1 LRESTLDS
9 ENESNPTSEEDTAN
23 GAELNEEPTHNSN
36 ETDSRRCSENES
48 NPTNEGDTATG
59 AELSEE
65 PTHHNSNGTESRK
78 RDDDAVTQAEC
89 SASKRAKFE
98 PPNEIVV
105 EGSSMSQV
113 NGVYKRNA
121 DYNYAPQYCKQGVY
135 GGSNATYRIYRTQWR
150 GWCIGA
156 KYHCSVLYYTT
167 TSLMLPPIDGWFAC
181 GGRKAAPTLVYNQSY
196 MQPSPSNLVKLKSIQ
211 EVYCWKNQ
219 ILWALSVI
227 WKGIFDNYAIKL
239 LYRRQVQVL
248 PYFLTSAR

>member
-1 LRESTLDS
+1 MVDLCTPNAKKDITFREETNALEDMNMGMIETIAENELQPKSDASKENDSDLRESTLDS

-23 GAELNEEPTHNSN
+23 GAELNKEPTHNSN
-36 ETDSRRCSENES
+36 GTDSRRCSENES

-181 GGRKAAPTLVYNQSY
+181 GGRKAAPTLVYNQSC
-196 MQPSPSNLVKLKSIQ
+196 NLHL
-211 EVYCWKNQ
+211 Q
-219 ILWALSVI
+219 IL
-227 WKGIFDNYAIKL
+227 
-239 LYRRQVQVL
+239 
-248 PYFLTSAR
+248 